1 MANLKFEIMGDAKLA
16 PKLYPR
22 SRGASLPSPN
32 GRKDRAPTTC
42 LFRGQDHGDRL
53 LEEFDTLRNLQG
65 KFILYQHKIGVTR
78 NQMII

>member
-1 MANLKFEIMGDAKLA
+1 MGDAKLA

-78 NQMII
+78 NLI